1 MSHSRSLAGAEFNAR
16 AEFDGGAWHEAQAR
30 GHGADRRPDV
40 PPGPRESPVA
50 KSIPNYLRL
59 YNERPPAPAKTA
71 EDAWPS
77 LVHFCRAFERATGWP
92 LRYLDGDAAHHA
104 LDLLWSAPVDPGV
117 GTSPGHIGIEMVDDA
132 DGEHIGRVGSDAASE
147 LAAAVAQLLDE
158 LARTRHA
165 LRHRE
170 ADLAVGVPLA
180 SPGNSPRRLAD
191 QLAAV
196 LRAGTEAIGCHTAA
210 LYLLDEATS
219 ELKLRSCWNL
229 PPERYTAPARP
240 LRSATADLE
249 ALTGHAVVLD
259 DAESSQAWNPPEPF
273 AAAVCVPV
281 ASSTTPLGTLWIFS
295 RHARPFSDQ
304 EVNVAEVVAG
314 RLAGELEREVLLA
327 EGTAGARL
335 KRQWLVAERWQQNQI
350 PRNAPLIDGWDV
362 AGWTQGPDGFGGEFF
377 DWFAMPDDALA
388 LAIGGAY
395 ADGLEAAL
403 AAAAL
408 RAALRSHAQ
417 YIAEPQTLLAQVNR
431 TLWTSSTDERGANLF
446 FATTTCPGQSAGRLR
461 CASAGDAG
469 AYRLSDDGCRALLS
483 PTSAL
488 GLAPDARYTAHD
500 VCLDAGEA
508 LLVVSEGVRTLIE
521 AESHLFG
528 DEPLAQ
534 SLVEHLGA
542 PSATLADLVRDRLE
556 ALAGDAGQH
565 DRTVLVVKRRD
576 G

>member
-1 MSHSRSLAGAEFNAR
+1 MLRF
-16 AEFDGGAWHEAQAR
+16 
-30 GHGADRRPDV
+30 
-40 PPGPRESPVA
+40 PPGLRESSVA

-59 YNERPPAPAKTA
+59 YNERPLALAKSA
-71 EDAWPS
+71 EEAWPC
-77 LVHFCRAFERATGWP
+77 LAHVCRAFERATGWP
-92 LRYLDGDAAHHA
+92 LRYLDGDATHHD

-117 GTSPGHIGIEMVDDA
+117 GTSPGHIGIELVDDA
-132 DGEHIGRVGSDAASE
+132 DGDRVGRVSSDAASE
-147 LAAAVAQLLDE
+147 LAAAFAELLDE

-180 SPGNSPRRLAD
+180 SHGNSARHLAD

-196 LRAGTEAIGCHTAA
+196 LRAGAEAIGCHSAA
-210 LYLLDEATS
+210 LYMLDEATS

-229 PPERYTAPARP
+229 PTERYTASARP

-249 ALTGHAVVLD
+249 ALAGHAVVLD
-259 DAESSQAWNPPEPF
+259 DAVSCQAWNPPEPF

-295 RHARPFSDQ
+295 RHERPFSDQ
-304 EVNVAEVVAG
+304 EVNIAEVVAG
-314 RLAGELEREVLLA
+314 RLASDLEREVLLA

-335 KRQWLVAERWQQNQI
+335 KRQWLAAERWQQNQV

-362 AGWTQGPDGFGGEFF
+362 AGWTQGPDGVGGEFF
-377 DWFAMPDDALA
+377 DWFARPNDALVF
-388 LAIGGAY
+388 AIGGVH
-395 ADGLEAAL
+395 ADSLEAAL

-408 RAALRSHAQ
+408 RAALRSHSQ
-417 YIAEPQTLLAQVNR
+417 HVSEPPELLELVNR
-431 TLWTSSTDERGANLF
+431 TLWTSSADERGANLF
-446 FATTTCPGQSAGRLR
+446 FATTACAGQSAGCLR
-461 CASAGDAG
+461 CALAGDAG
-469 AYRLSDDGCRALLS
+469 AYRLSSDGCRALLS
-483 PTSAL
+483 PTLAL
-488 GLAPDARYTAHD
+488 GLSFDAQYAAHD
-500 VCLDAGEA
+500 VNLEAGEA

-534 SLVEHLGA
+534 SLVEHLDA
-542 PSATLADLVRDRLE
+542 PAETLADLVRDRLE

-565 DRTVLVVKRRD
+565 HRTVLIAKRRD
-576 G
+576 R